1 MVRIIQKFL
10 KPANYRGAGDYPA
23 SRLSAAMKETNR
35 ALGNG
40 LAIPVIG
47 FHTNPDD
54 PKGLPAASRDACEIS
69 KGWLKGVRQNDDGSL
84 EHELEITDPKAA
96 EAIAN
101 GSIRFTSPQ
110 ITTQFTDGLGRSYG
124 EMFTHVALTPR
135 PRNPDQG
142 PMVVSDG
149 NSTQFSLE
157 DAMDDENEKPDEK
170 TPVDADP
177 KSESPPVTEEP
188 NPDLL
193 PEADDAK
200 KAEAAIAALNTLGV
214 VVPADWTPTAEK
226 ALDILLAALNTAA
239 TMKAKADTE
248 KTVATAD
255 QPPEPTQ
262 APVQFSLEQLAA
274 LPADVQAA
282 LKQAKKDRE
291 TAIQFSLEKADL
303 KRSTTVAN
311 VKAMK
316 LPKGL
321 KDKLVKRL
329 ETVQFSA
336 TGEADTMTVAEVA
349 KLVSESLP
357 PSIQFDNDPK
367 PIPPPE
373 EAGGQPTDEDIKK
386 RVDEQLKQAG
396 FRR

>member
-10 KPANYRGAGDYPA
+10 KPANYPGAGNYPA
-23 SRLSAAMKETNR
+23 SRLSDAMKETKR

-110 ITTQFTDGLGRSYG
+110 ITKQFTDGLGRSYG

-157 DAMDDENEKPDEK
+157 DAMDDENEKPDDDTEID
-170 TPVDADP
+170 TE
-177 KSESPPVTEEP
+177 SESPPAETPPE

-193 PEADDAK
+193 TPESDPK
-200 KAEAAIAALNTLGV
+200 SEAAIAALNQLGV
-214 VVPADWTPTAEK
+214 IVPADMKFPPAIVD
-226 ALDILLAALNTAA
+226 ALLAALNTAA
-239 TMKAKADTE
+239 AAKAKAEAE
-248 KTVATAD
+248 KTAATAD

-262 APVQFSLEQLAA
+262 APVQFSLEQLSA

-282 LKQAKKDRE
+282 LKQAAKDRE

-336 TGEADTMTVAEVA
+336 TGEAATMTVAEVA

-357 PSIQFDNDPK
+357 PSIRFDNDPK

-373 EAGGQPTDEDIKK
+373 EAGGQPTEDEIKK
-386 RVDEQLKQAG
+386 RVDEQLKQTG